1 MNKKNLVIV
10 GLLLFISTVLSGCV
24 SNSIDG
30 TYLHGYESLIIYSD
44 NTFVLKD
51 LKNGIDYS
59 GVVRQQKD
67 GYVFTSTLLS
77 FTGKMVDGNMSTD
90 GGIYVKQR

>member
-1 MNKKNLVIV
+1 MSKKNLIIV
-10 GLLLFISTVLSGCV
+10 GLLLSLALSGCV
-24 SNSIDG
+24 SNSIEG
-30 TYLHGYESLIIYSD
+30 TYLHGDEELKIYAD
-44 NTFVLKD
+44 GQFVLKD

-67 GYVFTSTLLS
+67 EYVFTSTLLS

-90 GGIYVKQR
+90 GGIYIKQR

>member
-1 MNKKNLVIV
+1 MESKKNLIIM
-10 GLLLFISTVLSGCV
+10 GLLLSALFLSGCV
-24 SNSIDG
+24 DNSIEG
-30 TYLHGYESLIIYSD
+30 TYLHGDESLKIYSD

-59 GVVRQQKD
+59 GIVKQQ
-67 GYVFTSTLLS
+67 GEEYIFTSTLLS
-77 FTGKMVDGNMSTD
+77 FTGKIVDGNMSTD